1 VEFAKILDMKQK
13 LLGMMLLG
21 FASGLP
27 YMLVFSTL
35 SAWLRDVGISLTD
48 IGFFAWLVLTY
59 SLKFL
64 WAPLVDRYSIPFF
77 GHLGKRKGWILFC
90 QIMIIA
96 ALFGMS
102 TIDPISNL
110 KILAIFAFLAAF
122 FGSIQDIAIDA
133 MRIEMAEAKEQGNL
147 AASYQ
152 FGYRVAILV
161 ATSAALIF
169 ADQLNWSFVYQ
180 LMSLLMLIGMLG
192 VLISYEPENNEIAI
206 VRMDEALIQSFQD
219 FFSRF
224 GVWTAS
230 LILLLISTYRLTD
243 IVMGPMAMPFY
254 LDMGFTK
261 TEIGA
266 LVKTVAL
273 ATSILGF
280 FVGGYLIKRFNLT
293 TSLLIGGVG
302 VLVTNLFFALVATL
316 EADISLLSLIVGLD
330 SFAAGLVGTINI
342 AFLTSLVSKKYTAVQ
357 YAMLTSFM
365 MLPGKFFSGFS
376 GMLADYY
383 VSISSLQMGWAFF
396 FFTTSAMSIPA
407 LILIFIYKR
416 THQDQHA
423 S

>member
-1 VEFAKILDMKQK
+1 MGFVKVFFMKQK
-13 LLGMMLLG
+13 LFGMMLLG

-102 TIDPISNL
+102 TINPISNL

-169 ADQLNWSFVYQ
+169 ADQLNWSFVYK
-180 LMSLLMLIGMLG
+180 LMSLLMFIGMLG
-192 VLISYEPENNEIAI
+192 ALISYEPENNEIAI

-302 VLVTNLFFALVATL
+302 VLITNLFFALVATL
-316 EADISLLSLIVGLD
+316 EPDISLLSLIVGLD

-383 VSISSLQMGWAFF
+383 VSISSLQTGWAFF

-416 THQDQHA
+416 THRDQHA

>member
-1 VEFAKILDMKQK
+1 MKQK

-90 QIMIIA
+90 QIMIIV

-152 FGYRVAILV
+152 FGYRAAILV

-192 VLISYEPENNEIAI
+192 ALISYEPENNEIAI

-280 FVGGYLIKRFNLT
+280 FVGGYLIKRFNLM

-302 VLVTNLFFALVATL
+302 VLVTNLFFALAATL

-383 VSISSLQMGWAFF
+383 VSISSLQTGWVYFF
-396 FFTTSAMSIPA
+396 YTTSAMSIPA
-407 LILIFIYKR
+407 LLLIVIYQR
-416 THQDQHA
+416 AYVATNN